1 MNLEELDYMIE
12 HFEMKNDKETADFY
26 KGMRKGLQK
35 VILMKIN
42 NQLKGI

>member
-1 MNLEELDYMIE
+1 MNLRELDEIIR
-12 HFEMKNDKETADFY
+12 HFELKKDKETADFY

-35 VILMKIN
+35 VILTKIN

>member
-1 MNLEELDYMIE
+1 MNLRELDEIIR
-12 HFEMKNDKETADFY
+12 HFEMKKDKETADFY